1 MRWLGLCK
9 TGTVMDY
16 RPVLFLE
23 EGGGYAVVRSR
34 SGRSAVVRVERG
46 KQCVGVSREVALLLY
61 PELGWEHMPVEAP
74 FQIERADPVKATR
87 VVMRV
92 PFGIGEVVV
101 RRQLLGYP
109 IYEGAIAL
117 EFMDHIEFGEVVHV
131 EPRDFS
137 VVAEDTALRLVE
149 VPVEENEIVYAR
161 RR

>member
-9 TGTVMDY
+9 TKTIADY
-16 RPVLFLE
+16 RPIIYLE
-23 EGGGYAVVRSR
+23 EGEGYALVRSK
-34 SGRSAVVRVERG
+34 SGRAVVAKVEAGRG
-46 KQCVGVSREVALLLY
+46 CVGVSREVAVLLY
-61 PELGWEHMPVEAP
+61 PELGWEYMPVEAP
-74 FQIERADPVKATR
+74 FWIEEVEPLKASR

-92 PFGIGEVVV
+92 PFGIGEVLV

-117 EFMDHIEFGEVVHV
+117 EFLDHIEFGEVVHV

-137 VVAEDTALRLVE
+137 IVAENTDFRLVE
-149 VPVEENEIVYAR
+149 VPVDENEVVYMR

>member
-1 MRWLGLCK
+1 
-9 TGTVMDY
+9 
-16 RPVLFLE
+16 
-23 EGGGYAVVRSR
+23 
-34 SGRSAVVRVERG
+34 
-46 KQCVGVSREVALLLY
+46 
-61 PELGWEHMPVEAP
+61 MPVEAP
-74 FQIERADPVKATR
+74 FQIERVDPVKATR

-109 IYEGAIAL
+109 IYERAIAL